1 MGKRNDKLPIGHRK
15 VAVSTRIRLA
25 RDFADYPFPNRL
37 LKDAHAEEQAYEI
50 IRLVAARLSLIDD
63 FKEYVMRDTS
73 EETAAYLKE
82 KSLIS
87 RDLLAHRRISAAF
100 VSKDE
105 SVSVMVNEEDH
116 IREQYFV
123 NEFAVDRAYERICG
137 IDDAISEC
145 LGFAYD
151 GQLGYL
157 TACPTNLGT
166 GLRAS
171 VMLFLPA
178 LSHKGILE
186 EIAPDLRGKG
196 LAVRGFSG
204 EGSRGEGE
212 LFQISNEITLGVSEE
227 SILENVVKEVSD
239 LIEFELSERVRY
251 KRQGGVRLHD
261 QIMRSFGILSNSCL
275 LGETEFSSRLADVK
289 LGAALEYLP
298 AKAGAGEDGIEMLM
312 EELDNLRVEMRPANL
327 NRLNGAPLGAEEQD
341 AFRADFTSKK
351 LHALFK

>member
-1 MGKRNDKLPIGHRK
+1 MGRRNRELPLGHRK

-37 LKDAHAEEQAYEI
+37 MKDAHAEEQAYEI
-50 IRLVAARLSLIDD
+50 IRLVSARLSLIDD

-87 RDLLAHRRISAAF
+87 RDLLAHRRIAAAF

-123 NEFAVDRAYERICG
+123 NGFAVERAYERICG
-137 IDDAISEC
+137 IDEAISEC
-145 LGFAYD
+145 LDFAYD
-151 GQLGYL
+151 KQLGYL

-186 EIAPDLRGKG
+186 EIAPDLRAKG
-196 LAVRGFSG
+196 LAVRGVSG
-204 EGSRGEGE
+204 EGSRGDGE
-212 LFQISNEITLGVSEE
+212 LFQISNEVTLGVSED
-227 SILENVVKEVSD
+227 SILDTVIDKVSD
-239 LIEFELSERVRY
+239 LVEFELSERKRY
-251 KRQGGVRLHD
+251 KRQGGVRLQD
-261 QIMRSFGILSNSCL
+261 QIMRSYGILSNSCL
-275 LGETEFSSRLADVK
+275 LGESEFFSRLADVK
-289 LGAALEYLP
+289 LGVALEYL
-298 AKAGAGEDGIEMLM
+298 KGKENDGEDGIEMLM
-312 EELDNLRVEMRPANL
+312 EELENLRVEMRPANL

-341 AFRADFTSKK
+341 AFRASFTARK
-351 LHALFK
+351 LHALIK

>member
-1 MGKRNDKLPIGHRK
+1 MVKRNDEVAFQYRK

-25 RDFADYPFPNRL
+25 RDFADYPFPWKL
-37 LKDAHAEEQAYEI
+37 IQDPHAEERAYEM

-123 NEFAVDRAYERICG
+123 GGFAIKQAYERICG
-137 IDDAISEC
+137 IDDAVSEC

-151 GQLGYL
+151 EQLGYL

-186 EIAPDLRGKG
+186 EILPDLRAQG
-196 LAVRGFSG
+196 LTVRGVSG

-212 LFQISNEITLGVSEE
+212 LFQISNEVTLGVSEE
-227 SILENVVKEVSD
+227 KILDTVVREVGD
-239 LIEFELSERVRY
+239 LVEFELSERVRY
-251 KRQGGVRLHD
+251 KRQGGLKLRD
-261 QIMRSFGILSNSCL
+261 RIMRAYGILSNSCL
-275 LGETEFSSRLADVK
+275 LGEEEFAALLADVK
-289 LGAALEYLP
+289 LGVALGYL
-298 AKAGAGEDGIEMLM
+298 GGREDGEETLM
-312 EELDNLRVEMRPANL
+312 EELDNLRVEMRPANI
-327 NRLNGAPLGAEEQD
+327 NRLNGAPLGAEDRD
-341 AFRADFTSKK
+341 AFRADFTAKR
-351 LHALFK
+351 LQRLF